1 MKKYWII
8 ENGQPIGPFSAE
20 ELKVRRDFNSELP
33 VWCNELPDWSTVG
46 QVPELACL
54 IEVETEEVHQ
64 PETTVIDEQQPA
76 PNDARQPNNYV
87 HQPYI
92 DIIVNAPEQIN
103 GINRPKSYMGWNIA
117 ALLCCCLPA
126 AVVGLIFSSQVN
138 RHWMR
143 GDAAAAVRSSEYAQW
158 AFIISFTLGLVS
170 WPFQLLML

>member
-20 ELKVRRDFNSELP
+20 ELKVRRDFNRELP
-33 VWCNELPDWSTVG
+33 VWCNELSDWSTVG
-46 QVPELACL
+46 QIPELACL
-54 IEVETEEVHQ
+54 IEDEQPVE
-64 PETTVIDEQQPA
+64 ETTVVEEQQA
-76 PNDARQPNNYV
+76 VYETEQPRNYV

-92 DIIVNAPEQIN
+92 DIMVNNNAPEQIN
-103 GINRPKSYMGWNIA
+103 GIDRPKSYMGWNIA